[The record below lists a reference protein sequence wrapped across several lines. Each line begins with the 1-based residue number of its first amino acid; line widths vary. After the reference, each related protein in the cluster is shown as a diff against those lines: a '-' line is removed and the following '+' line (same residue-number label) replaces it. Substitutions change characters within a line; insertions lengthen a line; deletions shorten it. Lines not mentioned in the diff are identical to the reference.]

1 MSSSFDFRNQVTKL
15 KLDKISPSFCAA
27 KWTQVTLHLGNGTNH
42 SCHHPAVHSFDPEE
56 VAKNPNA
63 LHNTKEKKE
72 FRKQMLNGERPQECD
87 YCWRV
92 EDANVEKVGTPDEVF
107 SDRITKSGE
116 PWSSPFIEDI
126 KNSKWDDDFYPKYV
140 EIDFEN
146 TCNFKCAYCSPS
158 YSSQWQKE
166 IRDHGPYVMETDPHL
181 NFNSMEDIMAHSK
194 VPMKPDDN
202 PYIKAF
208 WGWFP
213 EAVKHMHHFRVTG
226 GEPLMS
232 KNLMKV
238 LDYLIENPQPNL
250 HFNINSNLNP
260 TQELFDKFLG
270 KVDTLLKNNCVRDIR
285 IYTSGEAHGEQ
296 CNYIRDGMDY
306 DEWIKNINIVLTRF
320 PENLYISIMSTVNAL
335 STQTYKLFL
344 QDMLE
349 IRTAHTTEI
358 RRQPIALD
366 FPYLRHPEFL
376 AVWVLDK
383 NSLKIF
389 EDTVKWME
397 SISYSGKYQDG
408 YESNDDP
415 KDMINVNKVWT
426 RFHEHEITGLKRVL
440 ETAYGVSNKRES
452 EGNLVSLRR
461 SFYSFVTEY
470 DKRRGKNFCE
480 VFPTLENFYYACEH
494 EYENEL
500 AKKITVINVNE

>member
-1 MSSSFDFRNQVTKL
+1 MTSAFEFRNQVTKL

-63 LHNTKEKKE
+63 LHNTKEKKK
-72 FRKQMLNGERPQECD
+72 FRKQMLEGSRPQECD

-92 EDANVEKVGTPDEVF
+92 EDANVNKVGTPNEVY

-166 IRDHGPYVMETDPHL
+166 IRDHGPYLIETDPNL
-181 NFNSMEDIMAHSK
+181 NFNQMEDIMAHSK
-194 VPMKPDDN
+194 VPMKPDVN
-202 PYIKAF
+202 PYIDAF

-260 TQELFDKFLG
+260 SQDLFDKFLE
-270 KVDTLLKNNCVRDIR
+270 KVDILLSNNCVKDIR

-296 CNYIRDGMDY
+296 CNYIRNGMNY
-306 DEWIKNINIVLTRF
+306 DEWIKNINIVLTKF
-320 PENLYISIMSTVNAL
+320 PEKLSISIMSTVNAL
-335 STQTYKLFL
+335 STQSYKNFL
-344 QDMLE
+344 QDMLS
-349 IRTAHTTEI
+349 IRAKYTTAVNK
-358 RRQPIALD
+358 QPIALD

-376 AVWVLDK
+376 AVWMLDQ
-383 NSLKIF
+383 NSLKVF
-389 EDTVKWME
+389 SETVDWAQSML
-397 SISYSGKYQDG
+397 S
-408 YESNDDP
+408 SNSHSWP
-415 KDMINVNKVWT
+415 QHLYKVCAYYNEYNWGGIND
-426 RFHEHEITGLKRVL
+426 HEFDGLKRVL
-440 ETAYGVSNKRES
+440 ETAYGVQEKRQN
-452 EGNLVSLRR
+452 EGNLVGLRR
-461 SFYSFVTEY
+461 AFYSFITEH
-470 DKRRGKNFCE
+470 DKRRKTNFCE
-480 VFPTLENFYYACEH
+480 VFPTLENFYYACKD
-494 EYENEL
+494 EYEREIK
-500 AKKITVINVNE
+500 KKIQVVNIDE

>member
-1 MSSSFDFRNQVTKL
+1 MSSAFEFRNQVTKL

-63 LHNTKEKKE
+63 LHNTKEKKQ
-72 FRKQMLNGERPQECD
+72 FRKQMLEGIRPQECD

-92 EDANVEKVGTPDEVF
+92 EDANADKVGTPNEVY

-126 KNSKWDDDFYPKYV
+126 KNSKWDADFYPKYV

-166 IRDHGPYVMETDPHL
+166 IRDHGPYIMETDPNL

-202 PYIKAF
+202 PYIDAF

-260 TQELFDKFLG
+260 SQDLFDKFLE
-270 KVDTLLKNNCVRDIR
+270 KVDTLLNNNCVKDIR

-296 CNYIRDGMDY
+296 CNYIRNGMNY
-306 DEWIKNINIVLTRF
+306 DEWIKNINVILTRY

-335 STQTYKLFL
+335 STQSYRQFL
-344 QDMLE
+344 EDVLE
-349 IRTAHTTEI
+349 IREHYTSEI
-358 RRQPIALD
+358 RKQPIAVD

-383 NSLKIF
+383 NSLKMF
-389 EDTVKWME
+389 EDTIYWME
-397 SISYSGKYQDG
+397 SISLSGKYGSWDKEKSIDSQ
-408 YESNDDP
+408 SL
-415 KDMINVNKVWT
+415 KVWT
-426 RFHEHEITGLKRVL
+426 KFHEHEIDGLRRVL
-440 ETAYGVSNKRES
+440 ETAIGVSKKREQ
-452 EGNLVSLRR
+452 EGNLAGLRR
-461 SFYSFVTEY
+461 AFYSFITEH
-470 DKRRGKNFCE
+470 DKRRKTNFCE
-480 VFPTLENFYYACEH
+480 VFPTLENFYYACKDEF
-494 EYENEL
+494 ETEMQ
-500 AKKITVINVNE
+500 KKIKVVNIDA